1 MALSN
6 VDTPLKG
13 GANTELIESDFSGIT
28 PRGDVVATPNTVLAT
43 PFRTPAGGAL
53 GSTPLLGK
61 RLPGATPRDGL
72 VSSTPTP
79 IRDKLNI
86 NTEEELE
93 AAATPA
99 NLKNY
104 HKKVLPSGSAHS

>member
-13 GANTELIESDFSGIT
+13 GANTELIQSDFSGIT
-28 PRGDVVATPNTVLAT
+28 PRSEVIPTPNTVLAT
-43 PFRTPAGGAL
+43 PFRTPAAGIGG
-53 GSTPLLGK
+53 TPMTGK
-61 RLPGATPRDGL
+61 RLPGATPGPA
-72 VSSTPTP
+72 VTPLH

-86 NTEEELE
+86 NMEEELE

-104 HKKVLPSGSAHS
+104 NKKVYFVIC